1 MINGMEQGNLSVK
14 NQVAELLK
22 RREYALLVEYCI
34 RDRHSWQAVRFR
46 LYDLDEPV
54 RWAAIETVAKVMEQW
69 WKAGRGEKVRN
80 YIRTLFW
87 SMTDESGGIGWSAPQ
102 AIAEIIAH
110 IPEIIDPYGSMM
122 IAHTIDEPPL
132 VKGGLW
138 GVGRLGKRIE
148 DSVDFFRDRIFA
160 VFASTDAETLGLLA
174 WAMGQTGYRPAVP
187 FLRQM
192 QVSDAAVTIYCNG
205 EFSVKSLGEWAE
217 EAVSKITGV
226 SGGLKSS

>member
-1 MINGMEQGNLSVK
+1 MNGMDKGELSVK
-14 NQVAELLK
+14 SRAAELLK
-22 RREYALLVEYCI
+22 RREYAFLVEYCI
-34 RDRHSWQAVRFR
+34 RDRRFWQAVRFR

-69 WKAGRGEKVRN
+69 WKAGRGEKVRD

-102 AIAEIIAH
+102 TIAEIIVH
-110 IPEIIDPYGSMM
+110 IPEILDPYGSMM

-138 GVGRLGKRIE
+138 GIGRLGKRIV
-148 DSVDFFRDRIFA
+148 DSVDFFHERIFA
-160 VFASTDAETLGLLA
+160 VFASSDAETLGLLA
-174 WAMGQTGYRPAVP
+174 WAMGRAEYRPAVP

-192 QVSDAAVTIYCNG
+192 RVSDAAVTIYYDG
-205 EFSVKSLGEWAE
+205 EFSVKSLREWTE
-217 EAVSKITGV
+217 EACSRITGGTG
-226 SGGLKSS
+226 SLKAS

>member
-1 MINGMEQGNLSVK
+1 VNGMDKGDLSVK
-14 NQVAELLK
+14 SRVAELLK
-22 RREYALLVEYCI
+22 RREHALLVEYCI
-34 RDRHSWQAVRFR
+34 RDRQFWQAVRFR

-54 RWAAIETVAKVMEQW
+54 RWAAIETVAEVMEQW
-69 WKAGRGEKVRN
+69 WNTGREEKVRN

-87 SMTDESGGIGWSAPQ
+87 SLTDESGGIGWSAPQ
-102 AIAEIIAH
+102 TIAEIIVH

-148 DSVDFFRDRIFA
+148 DSVDFFHDRIFA

-174 WAMGQTGYRPAVP
+174 WAMGRAGYRPAAP

-192 QVSDAAVTIYCNG
+192 QASDTAVTIYCEG
-205 EFSVKSLGEWAE
+205 EFSVKSLREWTE
-217 EAVSKITGV
+217 EALSRITGGDRELNA
-226 SGGLKSS
+226 S